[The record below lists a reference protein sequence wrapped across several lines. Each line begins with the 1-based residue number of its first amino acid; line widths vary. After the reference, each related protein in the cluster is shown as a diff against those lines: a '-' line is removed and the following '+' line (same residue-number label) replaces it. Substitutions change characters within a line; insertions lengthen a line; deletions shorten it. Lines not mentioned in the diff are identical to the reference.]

1 MTWSDKEKQFKETH
15 KILKAKSKSTNPS
28 SMFLTSKPA
37 NEKDRQQERNE
48 LSETR
53 KASKFQPQEQQKFK
67 DQPMK
72 EKRPSKP

>member
-1 MTWSDKEKQFKETH
+1 
-15 KILKAKSKSTNPS
+15 
-28 SMFLTSKPA
+28 MFLTSKPA